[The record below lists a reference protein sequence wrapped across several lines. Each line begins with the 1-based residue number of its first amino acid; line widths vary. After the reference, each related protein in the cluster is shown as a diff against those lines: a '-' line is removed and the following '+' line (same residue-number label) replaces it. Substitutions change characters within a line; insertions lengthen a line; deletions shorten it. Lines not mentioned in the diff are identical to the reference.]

1 VLGCVILVE
10 LNMSAIDQ
18 FTDSQLIASLN
29 ESNSEAFTVIYQRYA
44 ESLTGFATSKLY
56 SLDDARDV
64 VHDLFIKLWT
74 DRQALL
80 ITGNLQS
87 YLFSAIRYS
96 IVDKIRKNVTRQE
109 YASMLQVLEQH
120 STFNTDDLLNV
131 RELQKTIDESLKS
144 LPYKTQQIY
153 QLSRNEHR
161 SVAEIA
167 ALMNLSEQT
176 IKNQLTIALKHLR
189 QSMGSVGIVFLLAY
203 HCSNS
208 PHLSLL
214 VF

>member
-1 VLGCVILVE
+1 
-10 LNMSAIDQ
+10 MPAIDQ
-18 FTDSQLIASLN
+18 FTDNQLIALLYEN
-29 ESNSEAFTVIYQRYA
+29 NSEAFTVIYQRYA

-64 VHDLFIKLWT
+64 VHDLFIKLWA
-74 DRQALL
+74 DRKTLL

-96 IVDKIRKNVTRQE
+96 IVDKIRKNITRQE
-109 YASMLQVLEQH
+109 YATMLQKLEQH
-120 STFNTDDLLNV
+120 STFNTDDSLKV

-153 QLSRNEHR
+153 QFSRNEHR
-161 SVAEIA
+161 SIAEIA
-167 ALMNLSEQT
+167 QLMNLSEQT

-189 QSMGSVGIVFLLAY
+189 QSIGVMGVVFLLTY
-203 HCSNS
+203 Q
-208 PHLSLL
+208 
-214 VF
+214 VFK